1 MKYKIVAGPDE
12 MRVERFFEKSR
23 PVKIGSEHIDA
34 NSEIAKNLYY
44 DDIHEKCQNYIKK
57 KREIHKFFWN
67 HVNEK
72 AQAIVEGCDELHFDG
87 PAHIVSTVP
96 WKQAVHG
103 EWFIVS
109 RRMRNAIIKKV
120 KEKNK

>member
-1 MKYKIVAGPDE
+1 VKYKIVAGPVE

-23 PVKIGSEHIDA
+23 SVKIGSEYIDA
-34 NSEIAKNLYY
+34 NNEIAKNLYY
-44 DDIHEKCQNYIKK
+44 DDIHEKCQNCIKK
-57 KREIHKFFWN
+57 KCEMNKLLWN
-67 HVNEK
+67 YVNEE
-72 AQAIVEGCDELHFDG
+72 AQKIVEKYNELHFDG
-87 PAHIVSTVP
+87 PVHIVSTAP
-96 WKQAVHG
+96 WKQAAHG